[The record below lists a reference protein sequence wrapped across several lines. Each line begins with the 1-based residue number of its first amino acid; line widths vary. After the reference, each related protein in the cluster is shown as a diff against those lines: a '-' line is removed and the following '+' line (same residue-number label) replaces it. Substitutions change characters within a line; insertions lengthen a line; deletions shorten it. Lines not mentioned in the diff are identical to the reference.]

1 MQASEHPLQCR
12 CGTIKGS
19 VKEPRSANHSMCYC
33 KDCQAF
39 AHFLGQDAQILDA
52 QGGSDIIQVLPK
64 NVSFTQGV
72 EALACMRLTDKGM
85 LRWYASCCNTPI
97 GNTMAN
103 FKISF
108 IGLVHNC
115 LENSQ
120 TPVQDSF
127 GPIRVWAN
135 TQGAKGNPKPK
146 SRGVGTI
153 MLWAVA
159 NVLKARINGSYKE
172 TPFFLKDKGTPIVKP
187 RVLSGAELADV
198 MAG

>member
-1 MQASEHPLQCR
+1 MEHPLQCR
-12 CGTIKGS
+12 CGTVKGW

-39 AHFLGQDAQILDA
+39 ANFLGQDAQILDA

-72 EALACMRLTDKGM
+72 EALACIRLTDKGM

-120 TPVQDSF
+120 TPLQDSF

-153 MLWAVA
+153 LLWAVT
-159 NVLKARINGSYKE
+159 NVLKARINGSYKQ
-172 TPFFLKDKGTPIVKP
+172 TAFFLKDKGTPIVNP
-187 RVLSGAELADV
+187 RVLSSAELADV
-198 MAG
+198 MAR